1 MLSSDIKIVQN
12 ATTQLAELPNRIES
26 IISNWK
32 MGLITTH
39 DMLCQV
45 SEFTKLAK
53 MRLEDK
59 ISDTNLSDR
68 EFIIAMDVAELLTHP

>member
-1 MLSSDIKIVQN
+1 MLSSDIKIVKN
-12 ATTQLAELPNRIES
+12 ATSQLSELPNRIES
-26 IISNWK
+26 IIENWK

-39 DMLCQV
+39 DMLWQV

-59 ISDTNLSDR
+59 ISDTNLSDK
-68 EFIIAMDVAELLTHP
+68 EFIFAMDAIELSK